1 MDRFRSALAAL
12 ALGFALPAA
21 AASQVVKDD
30 FSDSAS
36 GWPNVAATRD
46 SDAGFSVYTDTGKY
60 QLTPVKDDT
69 FGLVPAPRQASG
81 DNVRIETDMFL
92 YAGIGAGAG
101 GVACRARD
109 MQNFYGFIARGDA
122 VLLIVKVKDGKPM
135 PLAQG
140 RVKSIMAGSVDTR
153 VTVEC
158 NGDTL
163 RFSATDGS
171 RIEATDGD
179 LHGGRVGLVV
189 IGEQM
194 AGTSAVFDD
203 FVLTDLG
210 GGSAPASPASAS
222 RPDKGTP
229 RSGMAPSRATG
240 AATRTGDGTSPARVG
255 DLHAGQ
261 ALVVVEHDGFRGEG
275 VIEFDSRGSLRLAG
289 HWNEGG
295 ARGMNLYFNHSGDSF
310 YTTLR
315 TGSERSSGIA
325 TWNVEID
332 ERTRRGTC
340 ARMDI
345 YAGKPGTLSVW
356 NAEGERVCVGG

>member
-1 MDRFRSALAAL
+1 
-12 ALGFALPAA
+12 
-21 AASQVVKDD
+21 
-30 FSDSAS
+30 
-36 GWPNVAATRD
+36 
-46 SDAGFSVYTDTGKY
+46 
-60 QLTPVKDDT
+60 
-69 FGLVPAPRQASG
+69 
-81 DNVRIETDMFL
+81 
-92 YAGIGAGAG
+92 
-101 GVACRARD
+101 
-109 MQNFYGFIARGDA
+109 
-122 VLLIVKVKDGKPM
+122 VLLIVKVKDGKPV

-153 VTVEC
+153 FTVEC
-158 NGDTL
+158 NGDNL
-163 RFSATDGS
+163 RFSATGGS

-179 LHGGRVGLVV
+179 LRGGRAGLVV

-203 FVLTDLG
+203 FVLTELG
-210 GGSAPASPASAS
+210 GGTGLPTPPAIQPA
-222 RPDKGTP
+222 KGAA

-240 AATRTGDGTSPARVG
+240 AATRTSNGTSPARTG

-275 VIEFDSRGSLRLAG
+275 VIEFDNRGSPRLARQR
-289 HWNEGG
+289 NEGG
-295 ARGMNLYFNHSGDSF
+295 KRGMNVYFNHSGDSF

-332 ERTRRGTC
+332 ERSGRGTC

-345 YAGKPGTLSVW
+345 HEGTPGALGVW
-356 NAEGERVCVGG
+356 NAAGERVCVGG